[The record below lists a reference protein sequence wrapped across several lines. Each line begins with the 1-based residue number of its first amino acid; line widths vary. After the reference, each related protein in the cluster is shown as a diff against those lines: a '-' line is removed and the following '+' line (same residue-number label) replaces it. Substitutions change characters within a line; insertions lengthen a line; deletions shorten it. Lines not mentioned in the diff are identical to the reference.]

1 VTSCCVTVLHLDPLG
16 KLTVPPPDTLA
27 ELGEGKETER
37 MRTKGCREEQMRKRR
52 EREGEG
58 KKGQGGRGEGKG
70 PHPPDKSLRSDTGR
84 QIYKA
89 DVMT

>member
-1 VTSCCVTVLHLDPLG
+1 
-16 KLTVPPPDTLA
+16 
-27 ELGEGKETER
+27 
-37 MRTKGCREEQMRKRR
+37 MRKRR